1 MYVQPGSCSRVSYR
15 GLIQHSTSLPHSV
28 LTSVQVQSLVLQDLP
43 LSHDVPHLPVQE
55 PGEGGDHPL
64 VTSSDVFLL

>member
-1 MYVQPGSCSRVSYR
+1 MSHSFYYNLKYYR
-15 GLIQHSTSLPHSV
+15 RLIQHSPSLPHSV

-43 LSHDVPHLPVQE
+43 LSHDVLHLPLQE

-64 VTSSDVFLL
+64 VASSDVFLL